1 MRRSGWRCSARTS
14 SRMSCSWALGAHRQR
29 LGRQAGLAGTPMVAG
44 VLARNMTNDY
54 FVRDGALLF
63 WALAGMLFGYALRRP
78 PASGAGEA
86 DPRPA
91 RRGIVVGGAAAGE
104 RGRERAA

>member
-1 MRRSGWRCSARTS
+1 
-14 SRMSCSWALGAHRQR
+14 
-29 LGRQAGLAGTPMVAG
+29 MVAG
-44 VLARNMTNDY
+44 VLARNMTNDF